1 MERNLNPVTYGGV
14 ASRGQVAVAVDS
26 NRVLRNTYWLLALS
40 LLPTVVGAFA
50 GMQVDWRTLYTE
62 HPIATPLLMIAAMFG
77 SLFVVTALRN
87 SAWGV
92 AALFGFTFIC
102 GAVLGPMLTVAAGL
116 RNGTQIVALAGGM
129 TAAIFFAMAAIA
141 TVSKRDF
148 SMLGKFLMVG
158 VVLLVVASIANM
170 FFLIPAV
177 SLTISAIAVLVF
189 SLLILFDVQRI
200 IRGGETNYV
209 MATLSLYLDLYNV
222 FVSLLN
228 LLMAFTGERD

>member
-1 MERNLNPVTYGGV
+1 
-14 ASRGQVAVAVDS
+14 
-26 NRVLRNTYWLLALS
+26 
-40 LLPTVVGAFA
+40 
-50 GMQVDWRTLYTE
+50 
-62 HPIATPLLMIAAMFG
+62 
-77 SLFVVTALRN
+77 
-87 SAWGV
+87 
-92 AALFGFTFIC
+92 
-102 GAVLGPMLTVAAGL
+102 
-116 RNGTQIVALAGGM
+116 M

-200 IRGGETNYV
+200 VRGGETNYV
-209 MATLSLYLDLYNV
+209 MATLALYLDLYNI

-228 LLMAFTGERD
+228 LLMAFTGDRD